1 MNDEIKKDIAEDLAL
16 ARETWAE
23 ARLTAKEGK
32 YRFSVSHIYY
42 TCFYYTRAI
51 LLTKGTTYQTHKGT
65 LIGFRKLFVKE
76 GLAPTG
82 LADSIEKLAR
92 DRIEG
97 DYKYAKFT
105 PDDIALLLKQAE
117 KFVAF
122 AEDYLAPF
130 LK

>member
-1 MNDEIKKDIAEDLAL
+1 VTDDIKKDIMEDLKL
-16 ARETWAE
+16 ARETWEE
-23 ARLTAKEGK
+23 ARLNAKEGK

-42 TCFYYTRAI
+42 TCFYYLRAI
-51 LLTKGTTYQTHKGT
+51 LLTKGTAYQTHKGT

-76 GLAPTG
+76 GLAPTE
-82 LADSIEKLAR
+82 LSDFLEKLAR

-105 PDDIALLLKQAE
+105 SADVALLTSQAE

>member
-1 MNDEIKKDIAEDLAL
+1 MNEEIKKDIMEDLIL
-16 ARETWAE
+16 ARETWTE

-42 TCFYYTRAI
+42 TCFYYLRAI
-51 LLTKGTTYQTHKGT
+51 LLTKGTAYQTHKGT

-76 GLAPTG
+76 GLAPTE
-82 LADSIEKLAR
+82 LSDSLEKLAR

-105 PDDIALLLKQAE
+105 SDDIAFLITQAE

>member
-1 MNDEIKKDIAEDLAL
+1 MNEDIKIDIKEDIAL

-23 ARLTAKEGK
+23 ARLTAKERK

-42 TCFYYTRAI
+42 TCFYYTRAV
-51 LLTKGTTYQTHKGT
+51 LLTRGTTYQTHKGT

-76 GLAPTG
+76 GLAPAE
-82 LADSIEKLAR
+82 LADFLEKLAR

-105 PDDIALLLKQAE
+105 SDDIALLLNQAVM
-117 KFVAF
+117 FVAF
-122 AEDYLAPF
+122 AEVYLAHF